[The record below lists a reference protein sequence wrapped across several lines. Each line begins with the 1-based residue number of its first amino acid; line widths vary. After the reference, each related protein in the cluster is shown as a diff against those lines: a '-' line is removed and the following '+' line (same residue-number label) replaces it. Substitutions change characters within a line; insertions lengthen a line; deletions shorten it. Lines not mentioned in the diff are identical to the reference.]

1 MNSLDLYAK
10 VEPFIGFYEEY
21 EKLYDK
27 YLELIEP
34 LGVKKCLDIG
44 WNNGKFLRLLQDKG
58 YEAFGIDRS
67 LEMLK
72 RAIKLGVEAKNLEL
86 NELKED
92 NFDCAFAIGDV
103 LNYMNKD
110 ELKIFFQDLKRVL
123 KRVDIF

>member
-1 MNSLDLYAK
+1 
-10 VEPFIGFYEEY
+10 
-21 EKLYDK
+21 
-27 YLELIEP
+27 
-34 LGVKKCLDIG
+34 
-44 WNNGKFLRLLQDKG
+44 
-58 YEAFGIDRS
+58 
-67 LEMLK
+67 MLK